1 MSGLGCGNP
10 PLDTGRTRLNSRPSL
25 RPVCALSSPAALLLG
40 LLRLRWEEPSWLVTE
55 EVEEGPFLL
64 RGAERPPALDATG
77 LEAAVLEG
85 DMLLSSAAS
94 DAVSVCLTTSGGGVA
109 DVREEAPLEATSPKM
124 RARAALYEASR
135 SSSVMSLRVFA
146 LSVSLSVLST
156 DRRGDC
162 RLLDGSR
169 RMILKPDFGV
179 LDGVAKSV
187 AGVGAGDP
195 GEDVDGDDSDEPAR

>member
-1 MSGLGCGNP
+1 MSGLGWGNP

-25 RPVCALSSPAALLLG
+25 RPVCALSSPVVLALVLG
-40 LLRLRWEEPSWLVTE
+40 RVRWEDPSWLVTE

-77 LEAAVLEG
+77 LEAAVFEG
-85 DMLLSSAAS
+85 DTLLSSAS
-94 DAVSVCLTTSGGGVA
+94 DAGSVSLVASGGGV
-109 DVREEAPLEATSPKM
+109 VVGEEAPLEPTSPKM

-135 SSSVMSLRVFA
+135 SSSVMSLRAFA

-156 DRRGDC
+156 DRSGDW
-162 RLLDGSR
+162 RLLEGSR

-179 LDGVAKSV
+179 LDGDEA
-187 AGVGAGDP
+187 AGIGAGDP